1 MEYSNSSLVDKVIKS
16 PNFTRGRVNIS
27 KITVHHM
34 AGNLSIE
41 ACGKSFMSTSRS
53 ASANYLIGSDG
64 RMALCVDEAN
74 RAWTSSS
81 KWNDERAVTIEV
93 ANDGGADTGWHV
105 SDKAFNSLV
114 NLCKDICK
122 RNNISKLEFTG
133 KKEGS
138 LTIHSM
144 FKATT
149 CPGPYLKS
157 RLNDLC
163 NLVNESEESNMA
175 NVSNEGLI
183 KSYLELKGLTK
194 SAIAGVLANIKC
206 ESNYKSTNLQNTG
219 NIKLNITDEEYA
231 RMVDSGEI
239 TREDFIH
246 DSFGYGLCQW
256 TFYTRKNALL
266 DYAKAHAKSIGD
278 LYTQLD
284 FMLRE
289 IASYKTLYNMLFDER
304 YDCETIA
311 MAMCE
316 TYEKPA
322 NTEERSK
329 ERAEEAREIYDKYY
343 TSNSIYR
350 VQVGAFRNRA
360 NAENM
365 LNKLKSAGFVDAFIT
380 EVKQ

>member
-41 ACGKSFMSTSRS
+41 TCGKSFMSTSRS
-53 ASANYLIGSDG
+53 ASANYLIGTDG
-64 RMALCVDEAN
+64 RIALCVDEEN

-93 ANDGGADTGWHV
+93 ANDGGPESGWHV
-105 SDKAFNSLV
+105 SDKAFESLIR
-114 NLCKDICK
+114 LCKDICK

-157 RLNDLC
+157 RLNEIC
-163 NLVNESEESNMA
+163 QLVNKEESNMT
-175 NVSNEGLI
+175 NVSNEDLI

-194 SAIAGVLANIKC
+194 SAIAGVLANLKC

-219 NIKLNITDEEYA
+219 NLKLGITDEEYT
-231 RMVDSGEI
+231 RRVDSGEI
-239 TREDFIH
+239 NREDFIH

-266 DYAKAHAKSIGD
+266 DYAKSNSKSIGD

-304 YDCETIA
+304 YDCVTVAE
-311 MAMCE
+311 AMCE

-322 NTEERSK
+322 NATERAK
-329 ERAEEAREIYDKYY
+329 ERGEEAQEIYDKYFADK
-343 TSNSIYR
+343 TLYR
-350 VQVGAFRNRA
+350 VQIGAFTTKS
-360 NAENM
+360 NADALMKKARE
-365 LNKLKSAGFVDAFIT
+365 AGFVDAFVT
-380 EVKQ
+380 RG

>member
-41 ACGKSFMSTSRS
+41 ACGKSFNNPSRS
-53 ASANYLIGSDG
+53 ASANYLIGTDG
-64 RMALCVDEAN
+64 RIALCVDEAN

-93 ANDGGADTGWHV
+93 ANDGDENTGWHV
-105 SDKAFNSLV
+105 SDKAFNALV

-122 RNNISKLEFTG
+122 RNNITKLEYTG

-138 LTIHSM
+138 LTIHSI
-144 FKATT
+144 FKATA

-163 NLVNESEESNMA
+163 NLVNESEEINMD
-175 NVSNEGLI
+175 NSSNEI
-183 KSYLELKGLTK
+183 KVKEYLEAQGLTK
-194 SAIAGVLANIKC
+194 NAVAGIMANIRC
-206 ESNYKSTNLQNTG
+206 ESNYKPNNLQTSG
-219 NIKLNITDEEYA
+219 NKKLNITDEEYT
-231 RMVDSGEI
+231 RKVDNNEI
-239 TREDFIH
+239 SEDSWEH
-246 DSFGYGLCQW
+246 DGFGYGLCQW
-256 TFYTRKNALL
+256 TFYARKKVLR
-266 DYAKAHAKSIGD
+266 DYARLSSKSIGD
-278 LYTQLD
+278 LTMQLD
-284 FMLRE
+284 FMMKE
-289 IASYKTLYNMLFDER
+289 ISAYKSLYNMLFDER

-322 NTEERSK
+322 NAEERSK

-343 TSNSIYR
+343 TENSLYR

-380 EVKQ
+380 EVEQ

>member
-41 ACGKSFMSTSRS
+41 ACGKSFNNPSRS
-53 ASANYLIGSDG
+53 ASANYLIGTDG
-64 RMALCVDEAN
+64 RIALCVDEAN

-93 ANDGGADTGWHV
+93 ANDGDESTGWHV
-105 SDKAFNSLV
+105 SDKAFNALV

-122 RNNISKLEFTG
+122 RNNITKLEYTG

-144 FKATT
+144 FKATA
-149 CPGPYLKS
+149 CPGAYLKS
-157 RLNDLC
+157 RLKDLC
-163 NLVNESEESNMA
+163 NLVNES
-175 NVSNEGLI
+175 
-183 KSYLELKGLTK
+183 
-194 SAIAGVLANIKC
+194 
-206 ESNYKSTNLQNTG
+206 
-219 NIKLNITDEEYA
+219 
-231 RMVDSGEI
+231 
-239 TREDFIH
+239 
-246 DSFGYGLCQW
+246 
-256 TFYTRKNALL
+256 
-266 DYAKAHAKSIGD
+266 
-278 LYTQLD
+278 
-284 FMLRE
+284 
-289 IASYKTLYNMLFDER
+289 
-304 YDCETIA
+304 ETIA

-322 NTEERSK
+322 NVEERSK
-329 ERAEEAREIYDKYY
+329 ERAEEAREIYNKYY
-343 TSNSIYR
+343 TENSLYR

-365 LNKLKSAGFVDAFIT
+365 LNKLKTAGFVDAFVT